1 MGSPNEEFDEGMN
14 TEEKNKTEN
23 IEEEKDEAVECVLE
37 PAEMQEKIDRL
48 EEQVES
54 LEEESQKYL
63 NKLKRSQADFAN
75 YRRRTREEKS
85 ELAIKYKVEIIEQL
99 LPVLDNFERALAS
112 GCEDNG
118 FSQGVEMIYR
128 QLWTV
133 LEQEGVKKIEAIGEE
148 FDHEYHEAVEKVESD
163 EEEGTVVEEVQ
174 KGYLY
179 EDVVV
184 RPAMVKIAG

>member
-1 MGSPNEEFDEGMN
+1 MSSKDEEMKEQENNKSQDV
-14 TEEKNKTEN
+14 EK
-23 IEEEKDEAVECVLE
+23 EKDETIECELQ
-37 PAEMQEKIDRL
+37 PAEMQEKIERL
-48 EEQVES
+48 EEQVDS
-54 LEEESQKYL
+54 LEEENQKYL

-75 YRRRTREEKS
+75 YRRRTREEKAD
-85 ELAIKYKVEIIEQL
+85 LAIKYKVEIIEQI

-112 GCEDNG
+112 GCDDDG

-133 LEQEGVKKIEAIGEE
+133 LKQEGVKEITAVGEE
-148 FDHEYHEAVEKVESD
+148 FDHKYHEAVEKVESE
-163 EEEGTVVEEVQ
+163 EEEGTVIEEVQ

-184 RPAMVKIAG
+184 RPAMVKVAG

>member
-1 MGSPNEEFDEGMN
+1 MSSKDEEMKEQENNKSQDV
-14 TEEKNKTEN
+14 EK
-23 IEEEKDEAVECVLE
+23 EKDETIECELQ
-37 PAEMQEKIDRL
+37 PAEMQEKIERL
-48 EEQVES
+48 EEQVDS
-54 LEEESQKYL
+54 LEEENQKYL

-75 YRRRTREEKS
+75 YRRRTREEKAD
-85 ELAIKYKVEIIEQL
+85 LAIKYKVEIIEQI

-112 GCEDNG
+112 GCDDDG

-133 LEQEGVKKIEAIGEE
+133 LKQEGVKEINAVGEE
-148 FDHEYHEAVEKVESD
+148 FDHKYHEAVEKVESE
-163 EEEGTVVEEVQ
+163 EEEGTVIEEVQ

-184 RPAMVKIAG
+184 RPAMVKVAG

>member
-1 MGSPNEEFDEGMN
+1 MSSKDEEMKEQENNKSQDV
-14 TEEKNKTEN
+14 EK
-23 IEEEKDEAVECVLE
+23 EKDETIECELQ
-37 PAEMQEKIDRL
+37 PAEMQEKIERL
-48 EEQVES
+48 EEQVDS
-54 LEEESQKYL
+54 LEEENQKYL

-85 ELAIKYKVEIIEQL
+85 DLAIKYKVEIIEQI

-112 GCEDNG
+112 GCDDDG

-133 LEQEGVKKIEAIGEE
+133 LKQEGVKEITAVGEE
-148 FDHEYHEAVEKVESD
+148 FDHKYHEAVEKVESE
-163 EEEGTVVEEVQ
+163 EEEGTVIEEVQ

-184 RPAMVKIAG
+184 RPAMVKVAG

>member
-1 MGSPNEEFDEGMN
+1 MSSKDEEMKEQENNKSQDV
-14 TEEKNKTEN
+14 EK
-23 IEEEKDEAVECVLE
+23 EKDETNECELQ
-37 PAEMQEKIDRL
+37 PAEMQEKIERL
-48 EEQVES
+48 EEQVDS
-54 LEEESQKYL
+54 LEEENQKYL

-75 YRRRTREEKS
+75 YRRRTREEKAD
-85 ELAIKYKVEIIEQL
+85 LAIKYKVEIIEQI

-112 GCEDNG
+112 GCDDDG

-133 LEQEGVKKIEAIGEE
+133 LKQEGVKEITAVGEE
-148 FDHEYHEAVEKVESD
+148 FDHKYHEAVEKVESE
-163 EEEGTVVEEVQ
+163 EEEGTVIEEVQ

-184 RPAMVKIAG
+184 RPAMVKVAG

>member
-1 MGSPNEEFDEGMN
+1 VSS
-14 TEEKNKTEN
+14 
-23 IEEEKDEAVECVLE
+23 KDEEMKEQENNKSQDVEKEEDETIECELQ
-37 PAEMQEKIDRL
+37 PAEMQEKIERL
-48 EEQVES
+48 EEQVDS
-54 LEEESQKYL
+54 LEEENQKYL

-85 ELAIKYKVEIIEQL
+85 DLAIKYKVEIIEQI

-112 GCEDNG
+112 GCDDDG

-133 LEQEGVKKIEAIGEE
+133 LKQEGVKEITAVGEE
-148 FDHEYHEAVEKVESD
+148 FDHKYHEAVEKVESE
-163 EEEGTVVEEVQ
+163 EEEGTVIEEVQ

-179 EDVVV
+179 ENVVV
-184 RPAMVKIAG
+184 RPAMVKVAG